1 MTGGFVVGFLG
12 LNESKTNPKA
22 TGRSVLR
29 KSIRD
34 ALICG
39 FFMLIALALK
49 GTLDESW
56 GWAIVFTFIGAFVGA
71 LWEWQDGHDPD

>member
-1 MTGGFVVGFLG
+1 MGFLG
-12 LNESKTNPKA
+12 LRESKTNPNA

-39 FFMLIALALK
+39 LFMLIVLVVK
-49 GTLDESW
+49 GTLDENW
-56 GWAIVFTFIGAFVGA
+56 GWVIVFALIGAFVGA

>member
-1 MTGGFVVGFLG
+1 MGFLG
-12 LNESKTNPKA
+12 LKESKTNPKA

-39 FFMLIALALK
+39 FFMLIVLALK

-56 GWAIVFTFIGAFVGA
+56 GWVIVFTLIVAFVGA
-71 LWEWQDGHDPD
+71 LWEGQDGHDPD